1 MSRPARTRSEFCP
14 AADLDAISDALLW
27 KIVALAPFVPG
38 RVVDAPVVLAEA
50 LELECDDGGGH
61 AGAAGRDDWLVEI
74 DPRGLEKPLR
84 FVGVDEPELAALL
97 DELAPRDV
105 DRLGHM
111 PAGHARISRRQLARK
126 AARRAGVGD
135 RRTAIL
141 DGVQHLLPAGHLIAG
156 FGDFEIGGGD
166 GRRIA

>member
-61 AGAAGRDDWLVEI
+61 AGAAGRDDGFVEI
-74 DPRGLEKPLR
+74 DARSLEQPFR
-84 FVGVDEPELAALL
+84 FVGIDEPELAALL
-97 DELAPRDV
+97 DELAPRDI
-105 DRLGHM
+105 DRLGHV
-111 PAGHARISRRQLARK
+111 PAGHTRISGGKLAGK

-135 RRTAIL
+135 RRAAVL

-156 FGDFEIGGGD
+156 FGD
-166 GRRIA
+166 